1 MSPTLRAYLELAR
14 LSNAPTVVSNALL
27 GSALGG
33 LASGATLADAGWAA
47 IAAPAAACT
56 MLYVSGMALN
66 DLADRAIDARERPKR
81 PIPSGRATPRGAAAF
96 ASVLVVAALGLL
108 SLTTVPSLVAGIV
121 LLVLIVLYDL
131 THARTA
137 ATVALMGAC
146 RGMVYV
152 VAALAIAPLAAPT
165 IVIGP
170 ALCLAVYVAAFSIT
184 ARREA
189 SVPPDEPAHACGR
202 CGHLLAGPSSKC
214 PECGS
219 GAAIE
224 RGPRPG
230 RFLRASMLLPLPLAA
245 ALLFLPRELFEVTSR
260 RATEI
265 ATVVGGLVAGF
276 LLLACLYTASKLL
289 ARRPPPIGRAVT
301 LWIASIA
308 LFDSTLLFLLRSV
321 PLAIVALACFALTR
335 WAQRRIAGT

>member
-165 IVIGP
+165 RCSSDWRP
-170 ALCLAVYVAAFSIT
+170 APIS
-184 ARREA
+184 
-189 SVPPDEPAHACGR
+189 
-202 CGHLLAGPSSKC
+202 PS
-214 PECGS
+214 
-219 GAAIE
+219 A
-224 RGPRPG
+224 
-230 RFLRASMLLPLPLAA
+230 RASIRGSSSPSRSTPSASA
-245 ALLFLPRELFEVTSR
+245 RARGSTCSCSTS
-260 RATEI
+260 
-265 ATVVGGLVAGF
+265 
-276 LLLACLYTASKLL
+276 
-289 ARRPPPIGRAVT
+289 
-301 LWIASIA
+301 
-308 LFDSTLLFLLRSV
+308 
-321 PLAIVALACFALTR
+321 
-335 WAQRRIAGT
+335 